1 MRAVARAVARVA
13 RTATRGR
20 RARAMPARADASA
33 RHRACE
39 RCRGEGATFALS
51 RAQKKRRRL
60 ERDDGAATREAPEKR
75 VECAACEGA
84 GVVEGAATANGC
96 LLYTSPSPRD
106 RSLSR
111 MPSSA

>member
-75 VECAACEGA
+75 VECAACDGA
-84 GVVEGAATANGC
+84 GVVALGKALARGVADQ
-96 LLYTSPSPRD
+96 PVMVIMR
-106 RSLSR
+106 RW
-111 MPSSA
+111 

>member
-51 RAQKKRRRL
+51 RAQKTRRRL

-75 VECAACEGA
+75 VECAALALALTQRGA
-84 GVVEGAATANGC
+84 RATV
-96 LLYTSPSPRD
+96 YERD
-106 RSLSR
+106 ERFLSLIHISEPTR
-111 MPSSA
+111 PY

>member
-60 ERDDGAATREAPEKR
+60 ERTTQSG
-75 VECAACEGA
+75 
-84 GVVEGAATANGC
+84 
-96 LLYTSPSPRD
+96 YT
-106 RSLSR
+106 
-111 MPSSA
+111 